1 MSNVIRG
8 TFPGE
13 GGSSDGS
20 GPEDPM
26 LAARVEA
33 LEKRMDRFEQKLDRV
48 EETLQSLKITLVE
61 ITATLRLCATKS
73 ELSDLQKDLGKIR
86 EDGAY
91 VRGRLE
97 NIPTFW
103 QMLALISA
111 LLIGIAGI
119 AFTAGKFLH

>member
-1 MSNVIRG
+1 MSKIIPFPSG
-8 TFPGE
+8 TAS
-13 GGSSDGS
+13 GG

-26 LAARVEA
+26 LEARIEA

-48 EETLQSLKITLVE
+48 EEALQSLKIALVE
-61 ITATLRLCATKS
+61 ISTNLRLCATKS